1 MSTGLDSLA
10 ATELTEALSVEF
22 GLDLSPTALFDH
34 PTHDSMVSFL
44 WTRINRSLVEPTL
57 EKQLTPYADEGK
69 VITAIVAESFELAG
83 LLSSSSGLRLLRVN
97 THTASSHV
105 PAA

>member
-44 WTRINRSLVEPTL
+44 CTQINRSLVEPAL
-57 EKQLTPYADEGK
+57 EKQLTYADEGQ
-69 VITAIVAESFELAG
+69 VITAIAAESFELAG